1 MKLYRFDKL
10 TFVRCLSQ
18 MLENTRFSVIRV
30 VQHTN
35 KIKTVTPE
43 IGTVDLSIKL
53 LDGTTQE
60 NTQQLLKVV

>member
-1 MKLYRFDKL
+1 
-10 TFVRCLSQ
+10 